1 MASMVV
7 SASTGVLSSLLSK
20 LSVLLSDQY
29 MQRKGVRRDIE
40 LLSCEL
46 TNMNAALEKLSD
58 MENLDGQTKVWR
70 DKVREMGYDIED
82 CIDIF
87 MHQLGQ
93 GDDKDGLFH
102 KIARKIRELRLH
114 YQLANMIHDIKG
126 RVEEQSK
133 IRDRYRIDESIST
146 SRVVVEV
153 DPRLPA
159 LFEDAER
166 LVGIDGPREEITKL
180 LIEEGGKFSG
190 QLKVVSIVGFG
201 GLGKTTF
208 ANQVHAKNKK

>member
-1 MASMVV
+1 MAGMAV
-7 SASTGVLSSLLSK
+7 SAATGVLSSLLSK
-20 LSVLLSDQY
+20 LSELLTEQY

-93 GDDKDGLFH
+93 GD
-102 KIARKIRELRLH
+102 
-114 YQLANMIHDIKG
+114 
-126 RVEEQSK
+126 
-133 IRDRYRIDESIST
+133 
-146 SRVVVEV
+146 
-153 DPRLPA
+153 
-159 LFEDAER
+159 
-166 LVGIDGPREEITKL
+166 
-180 LIEEGGKFSG
+180 
-190 QLKVVSIVGFG
+190 VVSQDC
-201 GLGKTTF
+201 
-208 ANQVHAKNKK
+208 AQD